1 MCGITQSS
9 PAGPFRARAG
19 DLGFDAVA
27 ITDDIHVLRARSTY
41 WPAPGNIVVVED
53 DDGVA
58 LIDCGFGTEE
68 ALDAVQA
75 ALRGLGL
82 DLAAVHTVLVT
93 HPHLDHAG
101 GIGLLPEHVQVLG
114 PARLGSLV
122 ADAAA
127 ASELI
132 FPHVVR
138 GLAVERADLDIVEHF
153 RTDCGTAAGEVKARE
168 LEPGE
173 VVAVG
178 RTRWTAVSTP
188 GHESGMYSYFEPEL
202 GILVCSDVLTARGT
216 AIPWYAPGG
225 GGTKAYLAGL
235 ERIEG
240 LEASLG
246 IRGHG
251 DIIHGGTDVA
261 AVVADTADRIASRTR
276 AVHGALRNGPLTF
289 EQLEDQIYPAR
300 VYDVIPWASSVL
312 ATHLLEGLEDDALV
326 HEGDL
331 FRTTARLEER
341 T

>member
-1 MCGITQSS
+1 MCGVHQAP
-9 PAGPFRARAG
+9 PAGPFRASVG
-19 DLGFDAVA
+19 DLGFDTLA
-27 ITDDIHVLRARSTY
+27 ISDDIHVLRARSTY
-41 WPAPGNIVVVED
+41 WPAPGNIVVIED
-53 DDGVA
+53 GDGVA

-68 ALDAVQA
+68 ALDAVQG
-75 ALRGLGL
+75 ALLGLGL

-101 GIGLLPEHVQVLG
+101 GIGLLPDHVQVLG

-122 ADAAA
+122 ADATA

-138 GLAVERADLDIVEHF
+138 GLAPERADLDIVEHF
-153 RTDCGTAAGEVKARE
+153 RTDCGTAADEVKVRE

-173 VVAVG
+173 VIDIG

-202 GILVCSDVLTARGT
+202 GMLVCSDVLTARGT

-225 GGTKAYLAGL
+225 GGTSAYLEGL
-235 ERIEG
+235 DRIAG

-251 DIIHGGTDVA
+251 DMIYGEADVA
-261 AVVADTADRIASRTR
+261 AAVTDTGARITRRTHS
-276 AVHGALRNGPLTF
+276 VHDALQDGPLTF
-289 EQLEDQIYPAR
+289 EQLEARIYPPR

-312 ATHLLEGLEDDALV
+312 ATHLLEGLEDGALV
-326 HEGDL
+326 HEGEL

-341 T
+341 S

>member
-1 MCGITQSS
+1 MCGISHGSS
-9 PAGPFRARAG
+9 AETFRARAG
-19 DLGFDAVA
+19 DLGFDTVAVA
-27 ITDDIHVLRARSTY
+27 DDIHVLRARSTY
-41 WPAPGNIVVVED
+41 WPAPGNIVVVA
-53 DDGVA
+53 DGEGIA
-58 LIDCGFGTEE
+58 LLDCGFGTEE
-68 ALDAVQA
+68 ALDAVQT

-114 PARLGSLV
+114 PARVGALV

-138 GLAVERADLDIVEHF
+138 GLAVERAGLDIVEHF
-153 RTDCGTAAGEVKARE
+153 RTDCGTAAGEVKVQE

-173 VVAVG
+173 VVAIG

-188 GHESGMYSYFEPEL
+188 GHESGMYSYFEPDL
-202 GILVCSDVLTARGT
+202 GILVCSDVLAARGT

-225 GGTKAYLAGL
+225 GGTQAYLDGL
-235 ERIEG
+235 DRIEG
-240 LEASLG
+240 LDASLG

-251 DIIHGGTDVA
+251 DLIRGRRDVA
-261 AVVADTADRIASRTR
+261 AVVADTGDRIVRRTR
-276 AVHGALRNGPLTF
+276 MVRDALRDGPLTF
-289 EQLEDQIYPAR
+289 EQLESLIYPPR

-312 ATHLLEGLEDDALV
+312 ATHLLEGLVAGVLV
-326 HEGDL
+326 HEDEL
-331 FRTTARLEER
+331 FRTAA
-341 T
+341 